1 MVLRNHLFTSPWLL
15 QIRLSTF
22 NPKSLPFSFSRP
34 ASASLLPP
42 SISFKLHSESP
53 SLSICAGNVEMVEV
67 KMRCVRDSRLVPG
80 AAATEIELV
89 QRLKEYVNA
98 ETGLDKYAISK
109 YAESFK
115 FLISISFRIL
125 VCKLITI
132 GNDSY
137 VQLVV

>member
-53 SLSICAGNVEMVEV
+53 SLSICAGNVEMVEA
-67 KMRCVRDSRLVPG
+67 MCRDSRLVPG

-132 GNDSY
+132 GNDLY